1 MEPNSQDTN
10 LRIWS
15 LMNIFIFFIQTLEQI
30 VNYLAVFD
38 SWKVQLFVSLFT
50 PEAAF
55 PGNRLCTA
63 SSCQPPGLKQT
74 QGQICCFY
82 VQWDLRPQGLRP
94 TSKPEVSVGHYHI
107 SSHFIWLL
115 FLYFGHLCW
124 FVSLVWRF
132 ICLLIFDLVVHVRKI
147 PWRRNATHF
156 SILIW
161 EIPRT
166 KEPGRL
172 HPWGCKE
179 LDTTCW
185 LNDNNSFLKIQ
196 NVVRGCWLAWLRLFN
211 DVFLCRCWTYWLG
224 DLTLNLTPHLF
235 P

>member
-55 PGNRLCTA
+55 PGNRLYTA

-94 TSKPEVSVGHYHI
+94 TSKPEVSVGHNHI

-124 FVSLVWRF
+124 FVSLVWLF

-147 PWRRNATHF
+147 PWRRNGNPHQHSCLGNPMDKGAWQATSMGLQRVGHY
-156 SILIW
+156 LL
-161 EIPRT
+161 T
-166 KEPGRL
+166 KQQQFIFKNPKCSQR
-172 HPWGCKE
+172 
-179 LDTTCW
+179 
-185 LNDNNSFLKIQ
+185 
-196 NVVRGCWLAWLRLFN
+196 VLA
-211 DVFLCRCWTYWLG
+211 G
-224 DLTLNLTPHLF
+224 LTEAV
-235 P
+235 

>member
-55 PGNRLCTA
+55 PGNRLYTA

-94 TSKPEVSVGHYHI
+94 TSKPEVSVGHNHI

-124 FVSLVWRF
+124 FVSLVWLF

-147 PWRRNATHF
+147 PWRRNGNPLQHSCLGNPMDKGAWQATSMGLQRVGHY
-156 SILIW
+156 LL
-161 EIPRT
+161 T
-166 KEPGRL
+166 KQQFIFKNPKCSQR
-172 HPWGCKE
+172 
-179 LDTTCW
+179 
-185 LNDNNSFLKIQ
+185 
-196 NVVRGCWLAWLRLFN
+196 VLA
-211 DVFLCRCWTYWLG
+211 G
-224 DLTLNLTPHLF
+224 LTEAV
-235 P
+235 